1 MKKILLLFLF
11 SAITPAQAQQWVPYS
26 QTSKATQYFDLQ
38 RAITMGGSAAF
49 ILDLHDMKSE
59 ENDADGKTY
68 RSIVYAMEFNCRK
81 EQRRVLSFQKMSE
94 SMGNGSVISE
104 QSQVGEWMEAKSP
117 AVARLMMAACQHRWG
132 KDFNE

>member
-1 MKKILLLFLF
+1 MKKLLFVCLL
-11 SAITPAQAQQWVPYS
+11 SAMTPALAQQWVPYS

-94 SMGNGSVISE
+94 SMGTGSVVSE
-104 QSQVGEWMEAKSP
+104 QSHVGEWMEVKTP
-117 AVARLMMAACQHRWG
+117 AIVRLMMAACQHR
-132 KDFNE
+132 

>member
-1 MKKILLLFLF
+1 MKKLLFLCLL
-11 SAITPAQAQQWVPYS
+11 SAITLAHAQQWVPYS

-68 RSIVYAMEFNCRK
+68 RSVVYAMEFNCRK
-81 EQRRVLSFQKMSE
+81 EQRRILSFQKMSE
-94 SMGNGSVISE
+94 SMGTGSVVSE
-104 QSQVGEWMEAKSP
+104 QSQVGEWIEVKTP
-117 AVARLMMAACQHRWG
+117 AILRLMTAACQHR
-132 KDFNE
+132 